1 MSLLEILALLLGL
14 SALFGYI
21 NHRFFKLPHSIGL
34 MIMALLASAIIVG
47 IDYSLPQYNIN
58 STVKA
63 ALTQIDFHDVVM
75 NGMLS
80 VLLFAGAVHV
90 DLSDLAERKY
100 PIALMAS
107 VGLLISTFFIGTS
120 VFYLLDWV
128 GFGIPYI
135 WALLFGAL
143 ISPTD
148 PVAVL
153 GILKTV
159 SIPKGLKA
167 KITGESLFN
176 DGIGVVVFVIL
187 LSIAVP
193 SSGHSADISVL
204 QVAIVFAQEAIGG
217 AILGIVGGYVAFYA
231 MRQIDEHNIEVMIT
245 LALVAG
251 IYAIAIRLHTSGPL
265 AVVVAGLFIGNHG
278 AQFAMSE
285 NTRKHVF
292 QFWELLDEIFN
303 SILFLLIGL
312 EILVIASYY
321 SYALIALVTIPIVL
335 LGRFIGVIL
344 PINLLKLNLNFSK
357 GAVRFLTWGGLRGGI
372 SVALVLSLP
381 ENEYKPIL
389 LMLTYATVLFSIIV
403 QGLSIAPLARYVAKL
418 NTPTITETVDDVGDA
433 IKND

>member
-34 MIMALLASAIIVG
+34 MIMALLASGIIVS
-47 IDYSLPQYNIN
+47 IDYVLPQYHI
-58 STVKA
+58 SATIKS
-63 ALTQIDFHDVVM
+63 ALVQIDFHDVVM

-120 VFYLLDWV
+120 VFYVLQWA

-153 GILKTV
+153 GILKAV

-187 LSIAVP
+187 LSIAAP

-217 AILGIVGGYVAFYA
+217 AVLGIVGGYIAFYA
-231 MRQIDEHNIEVMIT
+231 MRKIDEHNIEVMIT

-278 AQFAMSE
+278 ARFAMSE

-312 EILVIASYY
+312 EILIIAAYY
-321 SYALIALVTIPIVL
+321 DYLLIALITIPIVL
-335 LGRFIGVIL
+335 LGRFIGVVV
-344 PINLLKLNLNFSK
+344 PINVLKLNLKFSK

-381 ENEYKPIL
+381 DNEYKPIL
-389 LMLTYATVLFSIIV
+389 LMLTYITVLFSIIV

-418 NTPTITETVDDVGDA
+418 NAPQIAE
-433 IKND
+433 IKNDEPSGSNPE

>member
-1 MSLLEILALLLGL
+1 MSLLEILALLLTL
-14 SALFGYI
+14 SALFGYL
-21 NHRFFKLPHSIGL
+21 NHRFLKLPHTIGL
-34 MIMALLASAIIVG
+34 MIMAIMASGCIVLV
-47 IDYSLPQYNIN
+47 DYIVPQYHI
-58 STVKA
+58 STAIKST
-63 ALTQIDFHDVVM
+63 LLQIDFHDVVM

-90 DLSDLAERKY
+90 DLSDLRERKY

-107 VGLLISTFFIGTS
+107 LGLLISTFFIGTT
-120 VFYLLDWV
+120 VFYLLEYS
-128 GFGIPYI
+128 GFAIPYL

-153 GILKTV
+153 AILKSV
-159 SIPKGLKA
+159 NIPRELKA

-176 DGIGVVVFVIL
+176 DGIGVVVFVIIL
-187 LSIAVP
+187 ALAVP
-193 SSGHSADISVL
+193 SAGHSSEFSWL
-204 QVAIVFAQEAIGG
+204 QVGEIFAVEAVGGVVLGLIGG
-217 AILGIVGGYVAFYA
+217 YIAFYA
-231 MRQIDEHNIEVMIT
+231 MRQIDEHNIEVLIT

-278 AQFAMSE
+278 AKFAMSE

-312 EILVIASYY
+312 EVLIIASYY
-321 SYALIALVTIPIVL
+321 NYALIGLVVIPVVLFGRLLGVFIPIS
-335 LGRFIGVIL
+335 IL
-344 PINLLKLNLNFSK
+344 RLKLKFSK
-357 GAVRFLTWGGLRGGI
+357 GATRFLTWGGLRGGI

-381 ENEYKPIL
+381 DNEYKPIL
-389 LMLTYATVLFSIIV
+389 LMLTYVTVLFSIIV
-403 QGLSIAPLARYVAKL
+403 QGLTIAPLARYVAKL
-418 NTPTITETVDDVGDA
+418 NVPVAVETDA
-433 IKND
+433 EQD

>member
-1 MSLLEILALLLGL
+1 MSLLEILALLLSL

-21 NHRFFKLPHSIGL
+21 NHRFFKLPHTIG
-34 MIMALLASAIIVG
+34 MMVMALLASGMIVL
-47 IDYSLPQYNIN
+47 IDLTVPQYQISNNIQN
-58 STVKA
+58 
-63 ALTQIDFHDVVM
+63 ALKQVDFYALVM

-90 DLSDLAERKY
+90 DLTDLNERKY
-100 PIALMAS
+100 SIALMAS
-107 VGLLISTFFIGTS
+107 LGLLLSTFFIGGS
-120 VFYLLDWV
+120 VYYILQWA
-128 GFGIPYI
+128 GFGIPFI

-159 SIPKGLKA
+159 NIPRSLKA

-187 LSIAVP
+187 LAIAVP
-193 SSGHSADISVL
+193 EAGHSSVEGISL
-204 QVAIVFAQEAIGG
+204 LFVASIFMQEAVGG
-217 AILGIVGGYVAFYA
+217 LILGLVGGYIAFYA
-231 MRQIDEHNIEVMIT
+231 MRKIDEHNIEVLIT
-245 LALVAG
+245 LALVTG

-278 AQFAMSE
+278 ARFAMSE

-292 QFWELLDEIFN
+292 QFWELLDEVFN

-312 EILVIASYY
+312 EVLIIAAYY
-321 SYALIALVTIPIVL
+321 SYAMIALIVIPVVL
-335 LGRFIGVIL
+335 LGRLIGVFI
-344 PINLLKLNLNFSK
+344 PISLLKAKLNFSK
-357 GAVRFLTWGGLRGGI
+357 GATRFLTWGGLRGGI

-389 LMLTYATVLFSIIV
+389 LMLTYVTVLFSIIV
-403 QGLSIAPLARYVAKL
+403 QGLSIKSVANYVAKL
-418 NTPTITETVDDVGDA
+418 NS
-433 IKND
+433 